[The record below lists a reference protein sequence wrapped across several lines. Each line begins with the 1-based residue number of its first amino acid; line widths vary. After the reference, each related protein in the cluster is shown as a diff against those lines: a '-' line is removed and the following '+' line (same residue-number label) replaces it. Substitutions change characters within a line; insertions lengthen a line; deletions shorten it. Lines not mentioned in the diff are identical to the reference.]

1 MATKKRAKRTASRG
15 RSRGAPRRK
24 RRARQAGGDVVDV
37 NMIPRSLSRETN
49 QDSEPSLTVKPA
61 NPAQIVGTAFT
72 PDPMGGALAPIYVS
86 ADGGLTWRLNLVV
99 PSTGGSSTGTSDI
112 SVAFASAGGK
122 LYGGILRDPT
132 TDFQTLRTASP
143 ANPVAMQTLASRPDN
158 DQPFTHAIT
167 RSGKDRVYI
176 GNNDFQ
182 VQPNTATV
190 DLSVNAGTTKPSFK
204 KVRIEARATAGQDG
218 PQVRPV
224 AHPDGTAYAV
234 FYGWR
239 SQSGSFPGNT

>member
-1 MATKKRAKRTASRG
+1 LRSIPERDGNEEAREAHGVTRKEPGSAPAATPGTSGRRRRG
-15 RSRGAPRRK
+15 RRQHDPPLAQPRDESGQRAQHHGQSGQPGADRGNGVH
-24 RRARQAGGDVVDV
+24 AG
-37 NMIPRSLSRETN
+37 
-49 QDSEPSLTVKPA
+49 
-61 NPAQIVGTAFT
+61 
-72 PDPMGGALAPIYVS
+72 PDGGALAPIYVS

-112 SVAFASAGGK
+112 SVAFASAGGR

-167 RSGKDRVYI
+167 RSGRDRVYI

-182 VQPNTATV
+182 
-190 DLSVNAGTTKPSFK
+190 
-204 KVRIEARATAGQDG
+204 
-218 PQVRPV
+218 
-224 AHPDGTAYAV
+224 
-234 FYGWR
+234 
-239 SQSGSFPGNT
+239 